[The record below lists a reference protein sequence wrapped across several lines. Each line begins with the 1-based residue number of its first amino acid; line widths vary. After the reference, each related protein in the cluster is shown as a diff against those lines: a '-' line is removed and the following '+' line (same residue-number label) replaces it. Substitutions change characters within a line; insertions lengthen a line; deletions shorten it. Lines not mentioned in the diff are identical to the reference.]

1 MRIVVD
7 IVGIQTINQLL
18 KLGII
23 QYLTPDTC
31 RVACV
36 VGKLNRVDGI
46 NLGRWVNYVRV
57 LLYIMYYF
65 QSRMRL

>member
-7 IVGIQTINQLL
+7 IVGIQTINQFL

-23 QYLTPDTC
+23 QYLTPDTS

-36 VGKLNRVDGI
+36 VGKLDRVDGI
-46 NLGRWVNYVRV
+46 NLGRDG
-57 LLYIMYYF
+57 
-65 QSRMRL
+65 